1 MALVRLESLCRS
13 LFLSLSLSFFFRVQT
28 LATVWPPP
36 GGGGH
41 VGKQRAPASE
51 ASRLLLGRGGRAKVV
66 VIKSWPWCVLR
77 VCRSLFLS
85 LSFSVFFCVQ
95 TLATV
100 WPPPGGGGN
109 VSKQPATASEASRLL
124 LGRGGRAKVVVIESW
139 LWWVLRVFVVLSL
152 SLFLLFS

>member
-1 MALVRLESLCRS
+1 MALVRLESLCHS
-13 LFLSLSLSFFFRVQT
+13 LFLSLSFSVFFCVQT

-77 VCRSLFLS
+77 HRARNPWVLQLS
-85 LSFSVFFCVQ
+85 AVLPTPSQKIILRKGARGRRGGTLSDQRARRPDRGPVKSGFWVFF
-95 TLATV
+95 AIYN
-100 WPPPGGGGN
+100 G
-109 VSKQPATASEASRLL
+109 VS
-124 LGRGGRAKVVVIESW
+124 
-139 LWWVLRVFVVLSL
+139 F
-152 SLFLLFS
+152 